1 MKLTEFL
8 KQIVEKE
15 ASDGFAAVGALP
27 IFKVDG
33 ELLGYGDQLLG
44 SDDVSSLIQ
53 DSMTPQQFE
62 DYTLNHDANYAIEH
76 PELGRFRAS
85 AYVQRE
91 QPALVLRRIHH
102 EIPTFEQL
110 GLPSQ
115 LKELS

>member
-76 PELGRFRAS
+76 PELGRFR
-85 AYVQRE
+85 QRLCAARAACFSSSSNS
-91 QPALVLRRIHH
+91 PRDTHV
-102 EIPTFEQL
+102 
-110 GLPSQ
+110 
-115 LKELS
+115 